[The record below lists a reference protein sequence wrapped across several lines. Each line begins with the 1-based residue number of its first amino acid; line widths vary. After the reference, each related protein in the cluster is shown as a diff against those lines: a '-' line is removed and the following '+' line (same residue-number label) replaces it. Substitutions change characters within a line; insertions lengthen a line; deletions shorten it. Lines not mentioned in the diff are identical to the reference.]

1 MLTNFPLRHAALSP
15 DGDDVAVA
23 GSRGLAL
30 YSRRRA
36 RWRLFGDVSQVLT
49 GSTSGIMSRCKRTLY
64 QGLRGQMCKQGRLRP
79 AIVAASDD
87 WLRVHGRRV
96 LDVDS
101 SRRAM

>member
-36 RWRLFGDVSQVLT
+36 RWRLFGDVSQVLRT
-49 GSTSGIMSRCKRTLY
+49 AILLIYAVGGVRQTANGAARVSRGSVPCE
-64 QGLRGQMCKQGRLRP
+64 
-79 AIVAASDD
+79 
-87 WLRVHGRRV
+87 
-96 LDVDS
+96 S
-101 SRRAM
+101 SRTGGCW

>member
-30 YSRRRA
+30 YSRRSA

-49 GSTSGIMSRCKRTLY
+49 GCTSGIMPKCNRTFC
-64 QGLRGQMCKQGRLRP
+64 QGPQGHMCMLGRLRL
-79 AIVAASDD
+79 AMVAAIGER
-87 WLRVHGRRV
+87 LRL

-101 SRRAM
+101 NR